1 MARNGGNI
9 NLSTK
14 WALNVLK
21 SVDWVKRKGTTAK
34 KEVHPERNRAQI
46 VLEHNFHQKRV
57 LTDSSRVL
65 FSQLK
70 WPILIREANLYQ
82 LPMQMINV
90 KLQLYFA
97 SVYLGNCNLSS
108 FYTLDTGR
116 KLNVHKTFN
125 LRPVFKGY
133 LADVTQE

>member
-9 NLSTK
+9 NLTTK

-21 SVDWVKRKGTTAK
+21 SIDWVKRKGTTAK

-70 WPILIREANLYQ
+70 
-82 LPMQMINV
+82 
-90 KLQLYFA
+90 
-97 SVYLGNCNLSS
+97 
-108 FYTLDTGR
+108 
-116 KLNVHKTFN
+116 
-125 LRPVFKGY
+125 
-133 LADVTQE
+133 